1 MKHQKLLASCLVAA
15 LVVTGAVPV
24 HGAGGS
30 TRAEETT
37 LYGAQ
42 NHSGAKIDTMKIGE
56 TDMYVYVPVGS
67 ERLGKQPCS
76 SPAILV
82 YGDGAYTADS
92 AKAEAEATGL
102 ADIAYEEGAP
112 IVFANPSDGKAWND
126 KNDGGSY
133 QAIIGMF
140 SADSNT
146 VYVDGKSEAGL
157 YAGAVEKGRIYI
169 YAAGKGADF
178 VVNNYMKEVQNVMT
192 FPDGNSIAF
201 DRTATCI
208 TVFDTAVVPSGTYN
222 QYDIPVVYTNAS
234 GEVQE
239 AVRRL
244 NPTYRKYQFPTSYKS
259 GFDKDIIRQ
268 TYDSFTGRIRRQTGA
283 LIEIPK
289 YAELGIRETTK
300 TYTVGERPIEYI
312 EYVPTDISA
321 AQSKKVPLVMIF
333 HGGGSTAEYL
343 GWATEWPLIAK
354 RDGFIVVAVNAHVDR
369 SASEIVELLR
379 KIEADYPCIDTTR
392 VYASGF
398 SMGSV
403 KSWQLMEQYPT
414 LFAGVAPMDG
424 SEAAQYEKYVGN
436 VITPAFFVGG
446 QTSPLPEFPHQAGEA
461 NNIDSR
467 VAGLFKVNKVS
478 DNYAYDAAANKWW
491 GAKPYVTQRI
501 ENKVFKDCY
510 LNLNYYKSTDGN
522 IYTVLCDV
530 ENQSHEEYA
539 ANAYAA
545 WDFLK
550 QFSRNADGSISVDAA
565 KLAKP
570 SSVKAGNT
578 ASGVKVTWKSVKNA
592 LGYVVQ
598 RKSGDKWKTVKTIDS
613 PSTLS
618 YTDKKANKNGGTYQ
632 YRVCAIGAAQ
642 NGTYSSAVTACYL
655 SAGKVSSAKSSTS
668 KTAAVQW
675 TKNAKADGYQIRC
688 TTGSTTKTVT
698 VKSAATVK
706 TTLKKLAKNK
716 TYTVS
721 VRAYKKVSGKTY
733 YSAWSAAKKVKVK

>member
-1 MKHQKLLASCLVAA
+1 MKHQKLLAACLAAA
-15 LVVTGAVPV
+15 LVVTSAAP
-24 HGAGGS
+24 AYAQAAP
-30 TRAEETT
+30 RAEETT
-37 LYGAQ
+37 LYGAPD
-42 NHSGAKIDTMKIGE
+42 HSGAKMDTMKIGE
-56 TDMYVYVPVGS
+56 TNMYVYVPVGS

-82 YGDGAYTADS
+82 YGDGAYTEAT

-112 IVFANPSDGKAWND
+112 VIFVNPSDGKAWND
-126 KNDGGSY
+126 KNDAGSY
-133 QAIIGMF
+133 AAVIGKF

-146 VYVDGKSEAGL
+146 VYTDGKSEAGM

-178 VVNNYMKEVQNVMT
+178 VVNNYMKEVQEVMT

-201 DRTATCI
+201 DRTVTCI
-208 TVFDTAVVPSGTYN
+208 TVFDTKVVPAGDYK

-234 GEVQE
+234 AEVQA
-239 AVRRL
+239 AVKKL
-244 NPTYRKYQFPTSYKS
+244 NPTYNKYLFPTSYKS
-259 GFDKDIIRQ
+259 GFDKDIITD
-268 TYDSFTGRIRRQTGA
+268 TYKTFAGKIRRQTGS
-283 LIEIPK
+283 LIEVPD
-289 YAELGIRETTK
+289 YAQRGIREITK
-300 TYTVGERPIEYI
+300 TYDVAGKPMEYI
-312 EYVPTDISA
+312 EYVPTDITA
-321 AQSKKVPLVMIF
+321 TQSKKVPLVMIF

-354 RDGFIVVAVNAHVDR
+354 RDGFIVVAVNAHVER
-369 SASEIVELLR
+369 SASEVVELLK

-392 VYASGF
+392 VYATGF

-424 SEAAQYEKYVGN
+424 SEAAQYEQYIGN

-446 QTSPLPEFPHQAGEA
+446 ETSPLPEFPHQAGEA

-467 VAGLFKVNKVS
+467 IAGLFKVNQVS
-478 DNYAYDAAANKWW
+478 DNYVYDASANKWW
-491 GAKPYVTQRI
+491 GAKPYVTKRI
-501 ENKVFKDCY
+501 KNEVFKDCY

-522 IYTVLCDV
+522 IYTVLCNV

-550 QFSRNADGSISVDAA
+550 QFSRNADGSIQVAAA

-570 SSVKAGNT
+570 SSVKTSNT
-578 ASGVKVTWKSVKNA
+578 ASGIKVTWKSVNNA
-592 LGYVVQ
+592 LGYVVE
-598 RKSGDKWKTVKTIDS
+598 RKSGDTWKTVKTITSAD
-613 PSTLS
+613 TLS
-618 YTDKKANKNGGTYQ
+618 YADKKANKNGTKYQ
-632 YRVCAIGAAQ
+632 YRVCAIGATG
-642 NGTYSSAVTACYL
+642 NGAYSSTVTTYYL
-655 SAGKVSSAKSSTS
+655 SQNKVSSAKSSAS
-668 KTAAVQW
+668 KTAVVQW
-675 TKNAKADGYQIRC
+675 TKNSKATGYQVRY

-698 VKSAATVK
+698 VKNAATLK

-716 TYTVS
+716 TYTIQ
-721 VRAYKKVSGKTY
+721 VRSYKKVSGKNY
-733 YSAWSAAKKVKVK
+733 YSAWSSAKKVKVK